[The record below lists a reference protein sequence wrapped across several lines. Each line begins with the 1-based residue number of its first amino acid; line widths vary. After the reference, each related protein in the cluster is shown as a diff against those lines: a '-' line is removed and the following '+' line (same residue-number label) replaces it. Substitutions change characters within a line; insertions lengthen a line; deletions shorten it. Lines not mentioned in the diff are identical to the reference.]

1 MEPQAESLEL
11 LNGRCMLKGG
21 RGMRKLWSASYREGR
36 GLVRWRVET
45 FGGSGLGAQRVGVS
59 RVFELAPRREAGG
72 AAGSGGSGGDVPS
85 SPDGVELNRRGL
97 R

>member
-59 RVFELAPRREAGG
+59 RVFELAPQRETGG
-72 AAGSGGSGGDVPS
+72 AAGSGGLAATPQAR
-85 SPDGVELNRRGL
+85 PMEWN
-97 R
+97 